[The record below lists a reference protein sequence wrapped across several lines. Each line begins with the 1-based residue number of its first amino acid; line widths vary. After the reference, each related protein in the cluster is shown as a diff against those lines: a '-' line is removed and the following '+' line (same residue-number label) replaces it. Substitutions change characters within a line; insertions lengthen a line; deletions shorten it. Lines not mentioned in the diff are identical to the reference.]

1 MDQGV
6 NDFEQPQPSSPP
18 PPPPR
23 PALPW
28 EAPRRWLTGFY
39 PTFWWIA
46 RYPSRTFSL
55 PAAGGPLRPALFVAV
70 LALHLEL
77 ISQALAWALSPGVG
91 LAELPNIIA
100 VGLMNGMVQGV
111 GAAMLATPVLSG
123 LAHLALRAL
132 GRARA
137 PYVAS
142 YRALAYTSVTSV
154 SVLAVMIVWHLA
166 RLAWGAESGDWQI
179 GLVMGGLSCSLV
191 WSLYVG
197 GVALDAA
204 HECGKV
210 MAMAAQVAAAL
221 AMLLFMFGLFGGGG
235 AGGS

>member
-1 MDQGV
+1 M
-6 NDFEQPQPSSPP
+6 NDFEQPQPSSQPP
-18 PPPPR
+18 PQ

-28 EAPRRWLTGFY
+28 EAPQRWLAGFY

-77 ISQALAWALSPGVG
+77 ISQALAWALTPGVG
-91 LAELPNIIA
+91 LAELPSIIA

-111 GAAMLATPVLSG
+111 GAAMLATPILSG
-123 LAHLALRAL
+123 LAHLALRAV

-142 YRALAYTSVTSV
+142 YRALAYTAVTSV

-166 RLAWGAESGDWQI
+166 RLAWGAESGDSLV
-179 GLVMGGLSCSLV
+179 GVVMGGLACSLV

-204 HECGKV
+204 HHCGKV
-210 MAMAAQVAAAL
+210 TAMAAQVAAAL
-221 AMLLFMFGLFGGGG
+221 AMILFMFGIFGVGG
-235 AGGS
+235 A